1 MEKLAR
7 WVGSQGDWNP
17 SAWALPALDQDGD
30 AVLQRWR
37 VVAGGLALILSRS
50 GPAEHG
56 ARFACSKDLYLLI
69 RRRLRRSAAVD
80 ASAEL
85 LGEVMHEI
93 AQVADPQTRSCL
105 QACFRAR
112 VHGGEGALPV
122 SGEAG
127 GSQLASSIQPLSAT
141 SRRSSSRAEALDGA
155 PTSFNTDL
163 LTERARTLRQSIAA
177 ARSTAF
183 TDLD

>member
-37 VVAGGLALILSRS
+37 VVAGGLGLILSRA

-56 ARFACSKDLYLLI
+56 ARFACSKDLYMLI
-69 RRRLRRSAAVD
+69 RRRLRQSAAVD

-93 AQVADPQTRSCL
+93 AEVADPQTRSCL
-105 QACFRAR
+105 RACFRAR
-112 VHGGEGALPV
+112 VHGGEGALPAT
-122 SGEAG
+122 GEAG
-127 GSQLASSIQPLSAT
+127 RSQLGSSIPPLSGS
-141 SRRSSSRAEALDGA
+141 SRRHSSRADALDGA
-155 PTSFNTDL
+155 STSFNTEL
-163 LTERARTLRQSIAA
+163 LTERARTLRKSIAA
-177 ARSTAF
+177 ARNTAF
-183 TDLD
+183 TEPV